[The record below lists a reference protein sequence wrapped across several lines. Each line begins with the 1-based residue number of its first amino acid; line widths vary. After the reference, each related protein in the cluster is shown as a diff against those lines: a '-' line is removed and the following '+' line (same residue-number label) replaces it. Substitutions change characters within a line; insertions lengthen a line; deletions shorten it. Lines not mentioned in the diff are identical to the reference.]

1 MMMMQGL
8 RLRVGAGKTRS
19 AKDLAMAQRLSVV
32 SPPVA
37 AGPGRCN
44 FSS

>member
-8 RLRVGAGKTRS
+8 RLRVGAGKTGP

-37 AGPGRCN
+37 GGPGRCN